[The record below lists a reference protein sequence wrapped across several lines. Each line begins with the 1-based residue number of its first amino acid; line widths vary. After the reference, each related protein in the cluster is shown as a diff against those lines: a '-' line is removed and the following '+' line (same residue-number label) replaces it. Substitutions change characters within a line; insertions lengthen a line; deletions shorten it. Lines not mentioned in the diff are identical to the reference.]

1 MKGAFLATAAA
12 LAGTALAD
20 GGAHMR
26 RHGHDSF
33 HQRRAV
39 QAEPEESCGCTTE
52 VITVWGTPTR
62 ESILIPRIPT
72 FQLMRLAM
80 WTIY

>member
-62 ESILIPRIPT
+62 E
-72 FQLMRLAM
+72 
-80 WTIY
+80 